1 MTYLRRIIFKTTYS
15 KLINLCLSDS
25 INTNIRHLET
35 CQCFTVFIFKIL
47 DYLIYSGCLM
57 HKNGIKAR
65 FIGASPKFSI
75 TPLAR
80 TMILVLVGFL
90 DKYKHIMINLDL
102 LRALKMFG

>member
-1 MTYLRRIIFKTTYS
+1 
-15 KLINLCLSDS
+15 
-25 INTNIRHLET
+25 
-35 CQCFTVFIFKIL
+35 
-47 DYLIYSGCLM
+47 M